1 MKAEKYFLPEKINM
15 YADKVSP
22 LRTRFLTFPIPK
34 GFCDKNSKRKRTPNK
49 NKNEML
55 SENRNFFVFW
65 TTEKENLGGGINEFH
80 SLNLPILNLLI
91 FYK

>member
-22 LRTRFLTFPIPK
+22 LRTKFLTFPIPK
-34 GFCDKNSKRKRTPNK
+34 GFSDKNSKRKRTPNK

-55 SENRNFFVFW
+55 SENRTFFVFW
-65 TTEKENLGGGINEFH
+65 TPEEHLEGEGKLSVNF
-80 SLNLPILNLLI
+80 IL
-91 FYK
+91 